1 MVHCATPLL
10 KLPGHRI
17 LLKLEGCNPTGSL
30 RDRAIFP
37 MLKGK
42 SGKLLLTD
50 WGPFA
55 LSAAWAAKLLEN
67 ELEIWLPEHSPKLFL
82 KKLADYPCTVRQ
94 FPLPLRELQAKITE
108 AEGTLLDP
116 WNDPEHPM
124 AYCESLAEELWLQS
138 RGDLSA
144 VVCGTD
150 SCACLM
156 GCSTGLKM
164 KNPQIKAVAAPM
176 SVDFCGNHDPL
187 GDWDPEFYVPQ
198 LCDILSYCSLQEAQ
212 KAKEWLRETYRISCG
227 IIGGG
232 VLHAALKLEK
242 ELSGNIAVILP
253 SRWDCY

>member
-10 KLPGHRI
+10 TLPGHRI

-37 MLKGK
+37 MLQGK
-42 SGKLLLTD
+42 SGKLLLAD

-55 LSAAWAAKLLEN
+55 LSAAWAAKLMER
-67 ELEIWLPEHSPKLFL
+67 ELEILLPEHSPKHFL
-82 KKLADYPCTVRQ
+82 KKLEAFPCAVRQ
-94 FPLPLRELQAKITE
+94 LPLPLAELRKQIMETE
-108 AEGTLLDP
+108 GVLLDP

-124 AYCESLAEELWLQS
+124 AYCESLAEELWRQS
-138 RGDLSA
+138 GGDLAA

-164 KNPQIKAVAAPM
+164 KNPQIKAVAAPI

-187 GDWDPEFYVPQ
+187 GAADPEFYVPQ
-198 LCDILSYCSLQEAQ
+198 LCDLLSYCSLQQAQ
-212 KAKEWLRETYRISCG
+212 KTREWLWETAHIPCG
-227 IIGGG
+227 IIGGAA
-232 VLHAALKLEK
+232 LHAALELEK
-242 ELSGNIAVILP
+242 DLPGNIAVILP